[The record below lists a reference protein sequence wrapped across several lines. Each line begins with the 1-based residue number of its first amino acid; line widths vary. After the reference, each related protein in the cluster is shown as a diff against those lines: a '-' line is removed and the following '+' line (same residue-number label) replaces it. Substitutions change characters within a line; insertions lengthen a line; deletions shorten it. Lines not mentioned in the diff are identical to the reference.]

1 MSEPVH
7 RIRLREP
14 WRTGEQ
20 PGEILLYRR
29 FGKPGN
35 LTTDQKVWI
44 VFPENAVFLRVLFNG
59 QPLDPAGRRWE
70 VSAALAERN
79 EIEVAVH
86 EGSDSTP
93 VTTGVVL
100 EIVG

>member
-14 WRTGEQ
+14 WQTEER

-29 FGKPGN
+29 FGKPTRLEPGQ
-35 LTTDQKVWI
+35 TVWI
-44 VFPENAVFLRVLFNG
+44 VFPGTATMRRVTFNG
-59 QPLDPAGRRWE
+59 QEMAETQCRWE
-70 VSAALAERN
+70 VTDLIAERN
-79 EIEVAVH
+79 QIDVVLNKEDDQTLIVN
-86 EGSDSTP
+86 
-93 VTTGVVL
+93 GVVL